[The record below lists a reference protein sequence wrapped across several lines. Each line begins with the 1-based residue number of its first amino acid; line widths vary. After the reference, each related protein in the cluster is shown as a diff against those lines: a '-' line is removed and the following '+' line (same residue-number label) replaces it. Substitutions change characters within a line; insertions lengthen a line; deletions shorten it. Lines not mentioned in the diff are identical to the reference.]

1 MALKHQLKQGLRE
14 AYARVLFHT
23 GLHAVVDR
31 IMPRRMTILFGHCV
45 DNPECN
51 GFLPRDM
58 KIRPDSLRRILGW
71 FRGRYELTTIA
82 SGYERLGKG
91 EKGPSIVALSVDDG
105 YRDNRTDLLGLLDE
119 FGARATIFLET
130 GAMDG
135 APINWSHKYHWVIA
149 RQPVQQVARR
159 YTELSRDD
167 AARAQIH
174 ALLEGSPE
182 RLAYHVKRILKYEA
196 DLDDRDR
203 TFQQIFVEAG
213 GDEEALRAEL
223 YLSWNDVRELH
234 RAGME
239 MGGHTIHH
247 TILSRLEPNEQ
258 AREIE
263 GSKRAIERVL
273 GPGTATTFA
282 YPFGR
287 RWDYDKSA
295 VEATQRAGY
304 QIAVNTHAGTVGRGS
319 QPYELKRLPVDDKS
333 QLHLLV
339 AETCGGFDLLRR
351 IGLDLSE

>member
-1 MALKHQLKQGLRE
+1 MAIKHQLKQGLRE
-14 AYARVLFHT
+14 VYARLLFHT

-31 IMPRRMTILFGHCV
+31 LMPRRMTILFGHCV
-45 DNPECN
+45 DNPACN

-58 KIRPDSLRRILGW
+58 KIEADSLRRILGW
-71 FRGRYELTTIA
+71 FRGRYELTTIH
-82 SGYERLGKG
+82 SGFERLQG
-91 EKGPSIVALSVDDG
+91 EAKGPSIVALSVDDG

-119 FGARATIFLET
+119 YGARATIFLET

-149 RQPVQQVARR
+149 RQPVPAVARR

-167 AARAQIH
+167 GAKEQIQT
-174 ALLEGSPE
+174 LLEGSE
-182 RLAYHVKRILKYEA
+182 DRLAYQVKRILKYEA
-196 DLDDRDR
+196 DVEDRDR
-203 TFQQIFVEAG
+203 VFGQIFLEAG
-213 GDEEALRAEL
+213 GDEEALRSEL
-223 YLSWNDVRELH
+223 YLSWDDVRELH

-247 TILSRLEPNEQ
+247 TILSRLSAAEQ
-258 AREIE
+258 TREIE
-263 GSKRAIERVL
+263 GSKQAIERVL
-273 GPGTATTFA
+273 GQGTATTFA

-287 RWDYDKSA
+287 RWDYDRDS
-295 VEATQRAGY
+295 VGITQKAGY
-304 QIAVNTHAGTVGRGS
+304 RIAVNTHAGTVGRDS
-319 QPYELKRLPVDDKS
+319 KPYELKRLPVDDKS